1 MYNDLYMV
9 YLANGRYFIPE
20 NLSYSKNHHVYLDL
34 KKKIIGLDQIGYAFL
49 ASPQNVTIL
58 VDDSIKINEP
68 FASIAT
74 EKGITTLN
82 SPCSGKIKKINPEAL
97 DHMEVDTYSKG
108 FLIELEE
115 ITEIRD
121 DLISGDKI
129 EPWAKK
135 EVHSLLHNHYS
146 FKIVEIGDSAVG
158 KTAIKVRFTDN
169 YFKKDLK
176 TTLGVDF
183 GSKEITCEYL
193 SDDAFISGSRTFRA
207 TLNVW
212 DAAGQAHYEK
222 IRGIYYRDA
231 KGALLCYD
239 VNNPISFKNL
249 QAWVDELEEHLGLRV
264 PTLLIGNKTD
274 LERKVSQDVAREYA
288 KKNGFLY
295 VECSAKT
302 GSGVNEAFKQLALEL
317 YKKEEEISK

>member
-1 MYNDLYMV
+1 MV
-9 YLANGRYFIPE
+9 YLANGRYYIPE

-34 KKKIIGLDQIGYAFL
+34 NKKLIGLDQIGFAFL
-49 ASPQNVTIL
+49 ASPQIVTIL
-58 VDDSIKINEP
+58 VENEIKINEP
-68 FASIAT
+68 FASIVT

-82 SPCSGKIKKINPEAL
+82 SPCSGKIKTINTKAL
-97 DHMEVDTYSKG
+97 EYMEVDTYTKG
-108 FLIELEE
+108 FLLEFEE
-115 ITEIRD
+115 ITEIRE
-121 DLISGDKI
+121 DLISGDTI
-129 EPWAKK
+129 GPWAKK
-135 EVHSLLHNHYS
+135 EVQSLLHNHYS

-193 SDDAFISGSRTFRA
+193 SDDDVFINGSRTFKA

-249 QAWVDELEEHLGLRV
+249 QVWVDELEEHLGLRV

-274 LERKVSQDVAREYA
+274 LERKVPLEEARRYA
-288 KKNGFLY
+288 KQNGFLY

-302 GSGVNEAFKQLALEL
+302 GRGVNEAFKQLAVEL
-317 YKKEEEISK
+317 YKKEEEIDI